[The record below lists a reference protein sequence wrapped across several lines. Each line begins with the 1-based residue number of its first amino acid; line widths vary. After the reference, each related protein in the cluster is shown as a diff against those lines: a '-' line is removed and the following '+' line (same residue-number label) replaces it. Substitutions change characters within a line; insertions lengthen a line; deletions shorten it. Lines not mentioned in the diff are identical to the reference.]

1 MNSSMAI
8 IVLGN
13 KETYSKNSETYIRHT
28 IHSSITIQES
38 TVLYG
43 GKISDQANA
52 LSNFSDTDDS
62 NKVIRYTQPTK
73 VKTKMGLPLQQI
85 GQKLN
90 SQCLRRGVF
99 LKPLRYYSTVK
110 DVNPARDLKRRLIG
124 NSLL

>member
-1 MNSSMAI
+1 MAI

-13 KETYSKNSETYIRHT
+13 KEIYSKNSETFIRHT
-28 IHSSITIQES
+28 INSSITIQES

-52 LSNFSDTDDS
+52 LSNFRDTDDS

-90 SQCLRRGVF
+90 SQCLRRGA
-99 LKPLRYYSTVK
+99 LSPLRYYSTVK
-110 DVNPARDLKRRLIG
+110 EVNPVRDLKRRLVG

>member
-13 KETYSKNSETYIRHT
+13 KEIYSKNSETFIRHT
-28 IHSSITIQES
+28 IYSSISIQEY

-43 GKISDQANA
+43 GKISDQAKA
-52 LSNFSDTDDS
+52 LSNFRDTDES
-62 NKVIRYTQPTK
+62 NKVIRYTQPTR
-73 VKTKMGLPLQQI
+73 VKTNMGLPLQQI

-90 SQCLRRGVF
+90 SQCLRRGE
-99 LKPLRYYSTVK
+99 LYPMRYYSTVK
-110 DVNPARDLKRRLIG
+110 EVNPVKDLKRRLVG